1 MGPPVARRIP
11 QSFIDELVAR
21 ADVVELI
28 DSFVPLKKAGKDYV
42 ACCPFHEEKTPSF
55 SVSQSKQFYYCF
67 GCQAHGTALGFLM
80 DYQGLGFT
88 EAVEELAQQV
98 GMEVPHERDDTTS
111 TRDGSG
117 LYDVLNEASAYYAR
131 ALREHDDAGRA
142 VDYLKARGV
151 SGDVAAKYRLGYAPA
166 GWDNL
171 LSAVG
176 RTDEKRR
183 LLGTAGMAIERTQGQ
198 RYDRFRDRIM
208 FPIHDRRGRVIGFGG
223 RVLDAEQSP
232 KYLNSPETPVF
243 HKGLE
248 LYGLFEA
255 QKEARKLDRL
265 FVVEG
270 YMDVVSLAQFGI
282 PNAVATLG
290 TAATTEQMR
299 RLFRVTRDVVFCFD
313 GDTAGRRAAW
323 RALENLLPLMEDGW
337 QAAFIFLPEGEDPDS
352 VVRSRGSEGFLA
364 LAAQATN
371 LSEFLFAHLLE
382 QSNTRTVEG
391 CARLVALARPLLG
404 QVKARAYRE
413 LAIERLADLSG
424 MRATELA
431 TLIKGGG
438 RGSKTKRSRGTAASS
453 SRSSPSLVRK
463 VITMLLHHPQL
474 AAGAGDV
481 TFLAHLDMPG
491 TDLLGELLDL
501 LASHPNLNTGGIV
514 EHFRSHEAGRHLAKL
529 ASQEPPV
536 LSQGLE
542 SEFSDCLGK
551 LAQMVDQQRYEE
563 LRQQA
568 QVRPLSEHEES
579 EFRRLVASSK
589 QPENG
594 ASERGPRRK
603 EG

>member
-1 MGPPVARRIP
+1 MAKRIP

-88 EAVEELAQQV
+88 EAVEELAQRV
-98 GMEVPHERDDTTS
+98 GMEVPHELDETSSDRDS
-111 TRDGSG
+111 SSI
-117 LYDVLNEASAYYAR
+117 YEVLNEASTYYAR
-131 ALREHDDAGRA
+131 QLREHDEARRA
-142 VDYLKARGV
+142 VDYLKGRGV
-151 SGDVAAKYRLGYAPA
+151 SGDVAAQYHVGFAPA

-171 LSAVG
+171 LRAIGQS
-176 RTDEKRR
+176 DEKRR
-183 LLGTAGMAIERTQGQ
+183 LLGAAGLAIERDRGQ

-223 RVLDAEQSP
+223 RVLDPEESP
-232 KYLNSPETPVF
+232 KYLNSPETQVF
-243 HKGLE
+243 HKGQE

-255 QKEARKLDRL
+255 QKSARKVERL

-282 PNAVATLG
+282 ANAVATLG
-290 TAATTEQMR
+290 TAATSEQMR

-313 GDTAGRRAAW
+313 GDAAGRRAAW
-323 RALENLLPLMEDGW
+323 RALENMLPLMEDGW
-337 QAAFIFLPEGEDPDS
+337 QALFMFLPDGEDPDS
-352 VVRSRGSEGFLA
+352 LVRSQGQEGFQA
-364 LAAQATN
+364 LAAQATS
-371 LSEFLFAHLLE
+371 LSEFLFSHLLE

-391 CARLVALARPLLG
+391 RARLVALARPLLG
-404 QVKARAYRE
+404 QVKARAYRR
-413 LAIERLADLSG
+413 LAIDRLAELSG

-431 TLIKGGG
+431 TLIEGGG
-438 RGSKTKRSRGTAASS
+438 VSNAKRSKGVAAPS

-474 AAGAGDV
+474 AAGAGNVD
-481 TFLAHLDMPG
+481 FLARLDMPG

-501 LASHPNLNTGGIV
+501 LASRPNLNTGGIV
-514 EHFRSHEAGRHLAKL
+514 EHFRSQEAGRHLAKL
-529 ASQEPPV
+529 AGQEPPV

-542 SEFSDCLGK
+542 TEFSDSVAK
-551 LAQMVDQQRYEE
+551 LARMVDEQRYEE
-563 LRQQA
+563 LVQQA
-568 QVRPLSEHEES
+568 RARSLTTQEES
-579 EFRRLVASSK
+579 EFRRLVARAK
-589 QPENG
+589 QPEDG
-594 ASERGPRRK
+594 LAEGDPRRK